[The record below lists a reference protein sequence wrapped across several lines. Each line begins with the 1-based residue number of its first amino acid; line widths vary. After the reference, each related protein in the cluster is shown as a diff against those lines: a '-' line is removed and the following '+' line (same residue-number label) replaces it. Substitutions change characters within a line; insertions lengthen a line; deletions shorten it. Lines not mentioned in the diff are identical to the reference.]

1 MGCSLFV
8 VIETAFDK
16 MWANN
21 RAGYKKFNLDYVYHR
36 MREIQA
42 EYSDCCQ
49 FVFSG
54 SRRKS
59 EEIIPKILVL
69 GKKLWT
75 VDVQY
80 FWDKQLKEDGLG
92 DRKTEIKSTV
102 QRYKP
107 TNSRTRGV
115 FRGE

>member
-1 MGCSLFV
+1 MGCILFV
-8 VIETAFDK
+8 VIETAFGN
-16 MWANN
+16 MWAENA
-21 RAGYKKFNLDYVYHR
+21 RGYKKFRLDYVYHR
-36 MREIQA
+36 MREIQTN
-42 EYSDCCQ
+42 YSDCCQ

-80 FWDKQLKEDGLG
+80 FWDKNLIKDGLAS
-92 DRKTEIKSTV
+92 RKAKIKQRV
-102 QRYKP
+102 QGYQPATPRQ
-107 TNSRTRGV
+107 RGV
-115 FRGE
+115 FGGD